1 MVTIPIGFM
10 QCDIIYN
17 PSLPSTGSDLMGE
30 CGLCHKSG
38 EDVSLL
44 GANHKELGN
53 ILICRDCWKELYQAN
68 RMVAGSTCGG
78 KCSTCC
84 R

>member
-1 MVTIPIGFM
+1 
-10 QCDIIYN
+10 
-17 PSLPSTGSDLMGE
+17 MGE

-38 EDVSLL
+38 EEVSLL
-44 GANHKELGN
+44 GANHKELGS
-53 ILICRDCWKELYQAN
+53 ILICRDCWKELYQTN
-68 RMVAGSTCGG
+68 SMVAGSSCGG

>member
-1 MVTIPIGFM
+1 
-10 QCDIIYN
+10 
-17 PSLPSTGSDLMGE
+17 MGE

-38 EDVSLL
+38 EGVSLL
-44 GANHKELGN
+44 GANHKELGS

-68 RMVAGSTCGG
+68 RMVEASSCGG